1 MKMKDKSSLHFDT
14 NESIKGTALIL
25 LSYISVSVGF
35 STMSIMRE

>member
-1 MKMKDKSSLHFDT
+1 MKMKDNSSLHFDT
-14 NESIKGTALIL
+14 NESKGTALLL